1 MFSFIARRSLA
12 AIPALL
18 AFAIVLFLAIALSPA
33 PGGLD
38 EGERARR
45 FQHLP
50 VLINVDPDDRPRI
63 VARMVARLPA
73 EVGEQRQRDIARLLS
88 IGAAGLP
95 DLVPALDKLEPL
107 QRARIARELAPLA
120 FRMGLEDVGALEDPK
135 RAEGFF
141 RHALDER
148 GPDLRPASVRRAL
161 SRHLKE
167 RDEPLYARQIRNAD
181 TALLAPVLDEI
192 DSGAHDADEQAE
204 LAVLAVAAARR
215 SGAEHVNDLP
225 TLRAWWIARRADYVE
240 LGTLERVAARI
251 TETRFGRWVVHA
263 VTQRFG
269 VSWRT
274 DQPVLDDLRHRART
288 TLPRAAFALLLA
300 YAIAVPIGLLS
311 AARRFGAID
320 RTTNVVLVVLHGI
333 PAFVLAIAAQGLSP
347 SLVRRDA
354 FVIVAVAIVAVAP
367 IARHLRS
374 RLLEEVRLEYVRT
387 ARAIGVSP
395 FRLWTRT
402 IGRNVLGPLAAFAAV
417 ELPAI
422 FAATLLVEEILALDG
437 LGPATMAAV
446 RARDV
451 PWLMAFALF
460 LGAASAA
467 ALVIADV
474 VQALNDPR
482 VRRSLSHQ
490 GEAEP
495 LEEG

>member
-1 MFSFIARRSLA
+1 MLGFIARRSLA

-38 EGERARR
+38 EGEQARR

-50 VLINVDPDDRPRI
+50 VLVNLDPDDRPRI
-63 VARMVARLPA
+63 VARLVARLPTA
-73 EVGEQRQRDIARLLS
+73 IGEERQGALARLLT
-88 IGAAGLP
+88 IGAAGLV
-95 DLVPALDKLEPL
+95 DLVPELDKLSPEA
-107 QRARIARELAPLA
+107 RAKIARELAPLA
-120 FRMGLEDVGALEDPK
+120 FRMGLDDVGALEDPK

-141 RHALDER
+141 RHALDAR
-148 GPDLRPASVRRAL
+148 GPDLRPAAVRRAI

-167 RDEPLYARQIRNAD
+167 RDEPLYSRQIRNAD
-181 TALLAPVLDEI
+181 TALLAPVIEELDA
-192 DSGAHDADEQAE
+192 GHDAEEQGE
-204 LAVLAVAAARR
+204 LASLAVAAARR
-215 SGAEHVNDLP
+215 AGADHVKDLP
-225 TLRAWWIARRADYVE
+225 TLRAWWVARRADFVE
-240 LGTLERVAARI
+240 LGALERIAARI

-300 YAIAVPIGLLS
+300 YAVAVPIGLLS
-311 AARRFGAID
+311 AARRFGPID
-320 RTTNVVLVVLHGI
+320 RTTNIVLVALHGI

-347 SLVRRDA
+347 RLARSDA
-354 FVIVAVAIVAVAP
+354 FVIVGVAIVAVAP

-374 RLLEEVRLEYVRT
+374 RLLEEVRLEYVQT
-387 ARAIGVSP
+387 ARSIGVSP
-395 FRLWTRT
+395 VRLWLRT
-402 IGRNVLGPLAAFAAV
+402 IGRNTVGPLVAFAAV

-422 FAATLLVEEILALDG
+422 FAATLLVEEILSLDG

-460 LGAASAA
+460 VGAASAV

-474 VQALNDPR
+474 VQAMNDPR
-482 VRRSLSHQ
+482 VRKSFAQQ
-490 GEAEP
+490 GETEP
-495 LEEG
+495 LEDG